1 MSDKDPSGF
10 RTRSDCR
17 VCGSRDLQT
26 VIDFGPIPLAGGFL
40 RPEEIEDNRS
50 YPLTLVRCRSCT
62 LMQVLEVVDPEII
75 FRNYSYASSTT
86 RTLIS
91 HFEEMA
97 GYLVKLADSA
107 GKVVVEF
114 GCNDGVLIRP
124 LRQEGAIAVGVDP
137 SDVAKRASEEQGW
150 PLVPGYFNSTTAAQ
164 VREQFGPARIVT
176 ANNVF
181 AHSDDLDSLM
191 SGVDLVLED
200 EGLFV
205 FEVHY
210 QGDLIEQVQ
219 FDTVYHE
226 HLCYYSVT
234 SLARLLG
241 RFGFGIVDLLFV
253 GTHSGSIR
261 VVAARS
267 GSSWPVASIVPETLE
282 AEKKWNIEAFV
293 AGVEDRRR
301 TLRSLVEDLKSAGR
315 SVVAYGAAG
324 RATVLLNYCQLG
336 PDLIDYVVD
345 VSPLRFGKLVPGVL
359 VPIVH
364 PDVFRGDYPDYAIL
378 TAWNYEA
385 EVRRNEQE
393 FLTGRGRLILPLPD
407 VRIVGAA

>member
-1 MSDKDPSGF
+1 M
-10 RTRSDCR
+10 
-17 VCGSRDLQT
+17 
-26 VIDFGPIPLAGGFL
+26 